1 MSEEYCGQDLSQ
13 FGCSCGSELS
23 AAYNGQQ
30 FTPEDFKFSS
40 SSERLSGVILK
51 HAAGLQPFMSDPNI
65 SDRNTSDSNA
75 ANAGA
80 TESAPAESLPTES
93 TESFKDIFSEYE
105 QSHRRK
111 AEPGSQRREATV
123 IALTADSI
131 VLDIGFKTEGVLPL
145 TAFPADK
152 PPKPGD
158 KLQVTIKGRDP
169 EGYYELTRGKVER
182 PTDWA
187 SLEKAFAEK
196 STIIGTVTGLVKGGL
211 SVDIGVRA
219 FMPASRSGTHDTA
232 ELEKLVEQEIRCRII
247 KLDVD
252 DEDVV
257 VDRRAIAEDE
267 ERAGKERRFSELK
280 EGDVV
285 QGEVRS
291 LTDYGAFV
299 DIGGADALLHVGEIA
314 WRRVAKPADVLST
327 GQQIEAVIIKIDS
340 DKHRVAISIKQLQP
354 HPWDAVAGKYK
365 PGERVHGTVSR
376 IADFGA
382 FVEIEPGIEGL
393 IHISEMSWAKRVR
406 TPSDVVKPG
415 DTVEAVILGVNAA
428 ERRISLGLKQALGDP
443 WAGAD
448 QKFAPGTVIEGPVT
462 NLTKFGA
469 FVQLAEGVE
478 GMIHISEISAEKRI
492 NHPQEVLRS
501 GQVVKA
507 QVLALDTEK
516 RLIRLS
522 MKQLVSTG
530 LDEYLAEHKEGDVV
544 TGRFIEVSEGRVRV
558 ELGEGVQAICRMP
571 VENSAKEKSTVPS
584 PSSSSSAK
592 PDLSSLGSMLQARW
606 KRGAPTAEAKPEAM
620 RAGQVREF
628 RIAKLDPAAKKI
640 ELEMS

>member
-1 MSEEYCGQDLSQ
+1 MSNPESSNPDTSEPIASQ
-13 FGCSCGSELS
+13 PTTPHATAPEPTPASE
-23 AAYNGQQ
+23 
-30 FTPEDFKFSS
+30 P
-40 SSERLSGVILK
+40 V
-51 HAAGLQPFMSDPNI
+51 
-65 SDRNTSDSNA
+65 
-75 ANAGA
+75 
-80 TESAPAESLPTES
+80 
-93 TESFKDIFSEYE
+93 ESFKDIFSEYE
-105 QSHRRK
+105 QSHSRK
-111 AEPGSQRREATV
+111 VEPGTPRREGTV
-123 IALTADSI
+123 IAVTADSI

-158 KLQVTIKGRDP
+158 TVQVTIKGRDP

-196 STIIGTVTGLVKGGL
+196 STIIGTVTGVIKGGL

-219 FMPASRSGTHDTA
+219 FMPASRSGTHDA
-232 ELEKLVEQEIRCRII
+232 SELEKLVEQEIRCRII
-247 KLDVD
+247 KLDVEE
-252 DEDVV
+252 EDVV

-267 ERAGKERRFSELK
+267 ERAGKERRYSELK
-280 EGDVV
+280 EGDTV

-299 DIGGADALLHVGEIA
+299 DIGGADALLHVGEIS
-314 WRRVAKPADVLST
+314 WRRVNKPSDVLSV
-327 GQQIEAVIIKIDS
+327 GQQIEARIIKIDP
-340 DKHRVAISIKQLQP
+340 DKHRIAISMKQLQP
-354 HPWDAVAGKYK
+354 HPWDAVAEKYK
-365 PGERVHGTVSR
+365 AGERVHGTITR
-376 IADFGA
+376 LMDFGA

-406 TPSDVVKPG
+406 TASDVVKPG
-415 DTVEAVILGVNAA
+415 ETVEAVILGVNAA

-443 WAGAD
+443 WVGAA

-469 FVQLAEGVE
+469 FVQLTEGVE

-492 NHPQEVLRS
+492 NHPQDVLRA

-522 MKQLVSTG
+522 MKQLVPTG
-530 LDEYLAEHKEGDVV
+530 LDEYLAEHKEGDIV
-544 TGRFIEVSEGRVRV
+544 TGRMTEISEGRARV
-558 ELGEGVQAICRMP
+558 ELGEGVLATCQISEEHP
-571 VENSAKEKSTVPS
+571 GKEEDKRAESSS
-584 PSSSSSAK
+584 PSASSSK

-606 KRGAPTAEAKPEAM
+606 KSGPPAADVKPESL
-620 RAGQVREF
+620 RAGQIRKF
-628 RIAKLDPAAKKI
+628 RIAKIDLAAKKI
-640 ELEMS
+640 ELELE